1 MERRTPAPVLNER
14 DPELAFALS
23 GLSALV
29 VAMLMVIVRGELRP
43 EAIALVL
50 AVTVAVAGRVGGRE
64 GGVAA
69 ALISAVAFNFFH
81 TRPYL
86 SLHIESRADVETV
99 IILLAVGV
107 IVGTVAAREHRYN
120 VSTSEYDDELR
131 SIHQVSVMVADGA
144 EPLAVVGAATDAL
157 RTVLHLRACRYEDAP
172 FAATYPSLNRHG
184 STGGGLAT
192 YIATRTGL
200 ELPAEGV
207 VLPVRSAG
215 ETVGRFVLSPTPGFG
230 VSRHARLAAVVVAD
244 HVGTVF
250 GRFIRS

>member
-86 SLHIESRADVETV
+86 SLKIDDPGDVLTTALLLVVGLVVGGLSARAAAQRNTERNGAALARVLTVAMAGDQDDVERSVRAELTR
-99 IILLAVGV
+99 LL
-107 IVGTVAAREHRYN
+107 R
-120 VSTSEYDDELR
+120 LR
-131 SIHQVSVMVADGA
+131 D
-144 EPLAVVGAATDAL
+144 
-157 RTVLHLRACRYEDAP
+157 CWFAP
-172 FAATYPSLNRHG
+172 GPVDLPKFG
-184 STGGGLAT
+184 STGELPGIVNRYLGGGLF
-192 YIATRTGL
+192 
-200 ELPAEGV
+200 
-207 VLPVRSAG
+207 LPVEAWRCW
-215 ETVGRFVLSPTPGFG
+215 
-230 VSRHARLAAVVVAD
+230 
-244 HVGTVF
+244 
-250 GRFIRS
+250 